1 MMGGFNGKLCAQW
14 VCSMGKYFG
23 CCWEYYCVL
32 NRALLGSSM
41 GMYYMLNGKVFWMLL
56 GKLMVCSMDNY
67 NVLNWTLFG
76 CSMGSDV
83 FNGKLNVLN
92 WTILGCSM
100 GSYMLN
106 RKL

>member
-1 MMGGFNGKLCAQW
+1 
-14 VCSMGKYFG
+14 
-23 CCWEYYCVL
+23 
-32 NRALLGSSM
+32 M
-41 GMYYMLNGKVFWMLL
+41 GMYYVFNGKVFWMLL
-56 GKLMVCSMDNY
+56 GKLMVCSMGNY